1 MSDDIFNTDNADTT
15 DEWAQPVAATEAPP
29 AEEAFSLDL
38 SENAFGAEFKR
49 IPIGQP
55 IELEVLDAEIKLSK
69 AKNRMFVVSLRVLG
83 DAWGK
88 NRQFRQYIVLSGGDE
103 NGKGS
108 TMFSAIPNL
117 AALGT
122 PLVFS
127 DGTPLTSQ
135 SQARK
140 TMRALV
146 SAGKEAKVV
155 PPQPQAMVGKIVWAT
170 IKEHQEDHRGETD
183 DAGNVKVWERIGNFL
198 PATHDTVR
206 AYQAFIAGGGDPEDF
221 LDSQKS
227 DEDEGPTYS

>member
-15 DEWAQPVAATEAPP
+15 DEWAQPVAAEAVPT
-29 AEEAFSLDL
+29 EEAFSLDL
-38 SENAFGAEFKR
+38 GENAFGAEFKR
-49 IPIGQP
+49 IPVDQP
-55 IELEVLDAEIKLSK
+55 LELEVLDAKLQFSK
-69 AKNRMFVVSLRVLG
+69 AGNRMFVVAVRVLG

-88 NRQFRQYIVLSGGDE
+88 NRQFRQYIVLSGGDK

-140 TMRALV
+140 TMQALKA
-146 SAGKEAKVV
+146 AGQEAKVT
-155 PPQPQAMVGKIVWAT
+155 PPQPEAMIGLTTWAT
-170 IKEHQEDHRGETD
+170 IKEHQEDHKGAKDEH
-183 DAGNVKVWERIGNFL
+183 GNVKVWERIGNFL
-198 PATHDTVR
+198 PATHTTVV
-206 AYQAFIAGGGDPEDF
+206 AYQAYIAGGGEPEDF
-221 LDSQKS
+221 LSSQES
-227 DEDEGPTYS
+227 DADTGPTYS